1 MRTTKVVR
9 HGASRLR
16 PRATRMAMDVP
27 LAARVAGSASLGAGL
42 AIYGLAKKSLD
53 ASGAAAAA
61 VVGAATFASSTRLGV
76 TLIAFFLVSSKLT
89 KFKQERKS
97 QIEKEFKPGGQ
108 RDWKQVLANGGIPT
122 LLAVFV
128 GFQTQAVDQVMR
140 ASASISTASMGAFL
154 GYYACCCGDTWSSEL
169 GVLSRAPPKLI
180 TTWKTVP
187 PGTNGGVSALGL
199 VAAALGGLFVGM
211 AFALGGYLA
220 CGDVQLQAVV
230 VGGAVGF
237 LGSLLDSLLG
247 ATVQYTGYDAEAN
260 KVTHK
265 PGEDVVRISGQPW
278 LDNDA
283 VNAVSATCC
292 AAMAAWTS
300 LHLF

>member
-1 MRTTKVVR
+1 
-9 HGASRLR
+9 
-16 PRATRMAMDVP
+16 MAMDVP
-27 LAARVAGSASLGAGL
+27 LAARVVGSASLGAGL
-42 AIYGLAKKSLD
+42 AIYGHAKKSLD
-53 ASGAAAAA
+53 GSGAIAAA

-89 KFKQERKS
+89 KFKQERKA

-108 RDWKQVLANGGIPT
+108 RDWKQVLANGGLPT
-122 LLAVFV
+122 LLAMGV
-128 GFQTQAVDQVMR
+128 GFQTHAVDQIMC
-140 ASASISTASMGAFL
+140 ASTSISTCLMGAFL

-169 GVLSRAPPKLI
+169 GVLSRAPPMLI

-199 VAAALGGLFVGM
+199 VAAALGGLFVGL
-211 AFALGGYLA
+211 AFAVGGYFA
-220 CGDVQLQAVV
+220 CGDVQLHPVL
-230 VGGAVGF
+230 VGGAGGL

-247 ATVQYTGYDAEAN
+247 ATVQYTGYDAKDN

-265 PGEDVVRISGQPW
+265 PGEGVVRISGQPW

-300 LHLF
+300 LHLS